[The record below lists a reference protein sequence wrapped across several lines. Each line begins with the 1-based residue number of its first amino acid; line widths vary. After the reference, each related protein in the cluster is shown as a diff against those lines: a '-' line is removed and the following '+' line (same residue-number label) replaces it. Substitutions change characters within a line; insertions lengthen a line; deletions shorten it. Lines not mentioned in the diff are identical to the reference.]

1 MVPTHTLTDPM
12 TEPVRLAKYLTTSLP
27 CSRREAELYITN
39 GWVRVDGVVV
49 EEPQF
54 MVTEQSV
61 QLDPN
66 AELSPALPAS
76 MLMHKPAGVDA
87 ESATALQALVN
98 PATRSHLDNTGVRLL
113 KRHFVHQSSV
123 LPLESE
129 ASGLIV
135 LMQDRHLARRLYDDR
150 ARFEQEYLVEV
161 VGSLD
166 AQGLVRMN
174 NGDGIRGP
182 APLTIKVSWQSETRL
197 RVAAKA
203 LRPGNIKQMCET
215 VGLQLISLRR
225 LRIGRIPMAK
235 LAPGEWRYLADYE
248 RL

>member
-1 MVPTHTLTDPM
+1 M
-12 TEPVRLAKYLTTSLP
+12 TEPVRLAKHLTASLP

-39 GWVRVDGVVV
+39 GWVRVDGVVI

-54 MVTEQSV
+54 IVTEQTV
-61 QLDPN
+61 QLDEN
-66 AELSPALPAS
+66 AELCPALPAS
-76 MLMHKPAGVDA
+76 LLMHKPAGVDA
-87 ESATALQALVN
+87 ESAALQALVT
-98 PATRSHLDNTGVRLL
+98 PLTRSHLDHTGVRLL
-113 KRHFVHQSSV
+113 KRHFAHQTSV
-123 LPLESE
+123 LPLETE

-161 VGSLD
+161 LGRLD
-166 AQGLVRMN
+166 AQGLARMN

-182 APLTIKVSWQSETRL
+182 APLTIKVSWQNETRL
-197 RVAAKA
+197 RIAAKA
-203 LRPGNIKQMCET
+203 LRPGHITQMCEA
-215 VGLQLISLRR
+215 VGLQLQSLRR

-248 RL
+248 RF